1 LSPNSSPKYIL
12 MHVTFTIPDFDYKFR
27 LKMSVKFFRTYS

>member
-1 LSPNSSPKYIL
+1 MNL
-12 MHVTFTIPDFDYKFR
+12 TFTIPTFDYKFR

>member
-1 LSPNSSPKYIL
+1 

-27 LKMSVKFFRTYS
+27 LKMSVKFLRTYS

>member
-1 LSPNSSPKYIL
+1 